1 MLPRG
6 AEFVISCVRP
16 RPAAAVLACA
26 IAFAGGCKSVGG
38 GGGGPKDATPVSR
51 NTDPLLGGGRIPPQN
66 LPIPGRDSYGARD
79 RRDPLLGAP
88 AGGKSREPVEAADRS
103 DGTPGEKAA
112 RGPARTSRP
121 AGNSGEL
128 AVDPYRPGKTTT
140 NAALA
145 GRISSDDSSLS
156 IGDRRPAVSPTG
168 SGPVPLQSRD
178 EPASTGGWTFDQ
190 IETEL
195 KRYGATVG
203 SPVREPEGG
212 YVVRA
217 DLALGDPGR
226 VRRYEGVGD
235 TPAAAAKQILDQVR
249 GDAGR

>member
-16 RPAAAVLACA
+16 RRAAAVLACA

-88 AGGKSREPVEAADRS
+88 AGGKSRDPVEAADRS

-112 RGPARTSRP
+112 R
-121 AGNSGEL
+121 

-145 GRISSDDSSLS
+145 GRITSDDSSLS

-168 SGPVPLQSRD
+168 SGPVPLRSRD

-195 KRYGATVG
+195 KRYSATL
-203 SPVREPEGG
+203 STPRREPEGG
-212 YVVRA
+212 WSVLA
-217 DLALGDPGR
+217 DVALGGPGQ